1 MGFGSRSRAPAP
13 APDPEVA
20 RIREENKQ
28 KQIDEDIRLTKRA
41 EEEQAAIQRRLRGS
55 RSLFARGQAGFPDDD
70 DKFKDN
76 LGVA

>member
-1 MGFGSRSRAPAP
+1 MGFGRSRAP

-20 RIREENKQ
+20 RLREENKQ
-28 KQIDEDIRLTKRA
+28 RQLDEEIRLAKRA

-55 RSLFARGQAGFPDDD
+55 RSLFAKGQAGFDDD
-70 DKFKDN
+70 DKVKDN